1 MFFLKFEAMIYTLQ
15 LKVIL
20 VKSEDAGL
28 SYDTLKIKW
37 PINGGGR

>member
-20 VKSEDAGL
+20 VKSVDAGL

>member
-1 MFFLKFEAMIYTLQ
+1 MFFLKFVAMIYTLQ

-28 SYDTLKIKW
+28 SFDTLKIKW